1 MNKNKII
8 NYVLSVAI
16 VLIALV
22 LTIVSALGVFE
33 FGSHPVWLFLL
44 CITGG
49 FGLFALVK
57 AFIVK
62 SPFFFM
68 LSTILLLIALSY
80 CLIDLAKLLWW
91 LVILC
96 AVVLAVLICLTSIF
110 VAGNKTENIALND
123 KEDYKDYE
131 TRKAEKL
138 AQENNTEEEKL
149 PEIKSF
155 K

>member
-1 MNKNKII
+1 MNKGKII
-8 NYVLSVAI
+8 NYVVSVGI
-16 VLIALV
+16 VLVALI

-33 FGSHPVWLFLL
+33 FGSHSAWLFLL

-49 FGLFALVK
+49 FGLFALAK
-57 AFIVK
+57 AFISK
-62 SPFFFM
+62 SPFMFM
-68 LSTILLLIALSY
+68 TSAILLLIAVSY
-80 CLIDLAKLLWW
+80 CLIDLADLKWW
-91 LVILC
+91 LVVLC

-123 KEDYKDYE
+123 NSEYKDYE
-131 TRKAEKL
+131 TRKAEKQM
-138 AQENNTEEEKL
+138 AEETAVEEKL